1 MKLNSNPYVMILA
14 SVVALA
20 LDSTV
25 ANAEYRAKAR
35 QVQIDTNEIYTVL
48 AGTGSTLQDIVQE
61 IDGLI
66 DGLGDAIAGVEAG
79 EFPTNGVMQTDLN
92 LNANSIIVTCDLG
105 STNGA
110 YSGSVAMMI
119 TDENSHGIG
128 APLHMWTNGHLRA
141 ASASTNDRM
150 PCVALALSAGAGTNL
165 VLVDGYVCN
174 TNWSFT
180 PGGLIY
186 VSTNEGVV
194 TASVPTASGDFIQ
207 VIGYATTADTIH
219 FSPNSILIELL

>member
-35 QVQIDTNEIYTVL
+35 QVQIDTNEIYTVM
-48 AGTGSTLQDIVQE
+48 AGTGTLQDVVQE

-66 DGLGDAIAGVEAG
+66 DGLGDVIADVGAG
-79 EFPTNGVMQTDLN
+79 EFQTNGLMQTDLN

-141 ASASTNDRM
+141 ANASTNDRM

-219 FSPNSILIELL
+219 FSPNLILIELL